1 MKTSVFTR
9 ILCFAL
15 VLSMFAVFAAC
26 DTSDETPSAGASSV
40 ADVSSDEPAPL
51 FSNLPSDGF
60 DNVECVI
67 LVNGDCYEQY
77 GSAEVMPQES
87 SDSGLQY
94 AVKTRNDLIEEHFN
108 IVLKEIRTETTGDM
122 VNNIRTN
129 AVAGVS
135 EYDIVMP
142 FMSEAAT
149 LAMEGFFFDL
159 ADMEHIHLNESY
171 YDQGAVSDLSVA
183 GKNYFVTGDLSLL
196 SFACTHALIFNKDM
210 IAENGLENPYDLVRN
225 GEWTI
230 DKLQEMAR
238 KVTADTDGVS
248 GMGCEDTYGFLVNSN
263 FASSMF
269 IGAGQRF
276 TAKDEKDEPIIAIN
290 ASGAISVIDK
300 ISALINDQS
309 ATGQIDNNS
318 SYYTSAVA
326 TGKSVWEV
334 ATESVANKRVMFRAI
349 ALIDIF
355 DMGKYECSFGVLP
368 TPKLDTAQ
376 DDYHNRVSTI
386 YASCVAIPINVKD
399 PTMSAVITDALMQAS
414 TDTIKDAYFEVIM
427 KGRKIED
434 TESLDM
440 LDIIFDSR
448 VYDLG
453 SVYNWGGTS
462 EGDVNSI
469 TGCLNSVAFSATKE
483 FTSTWEGIASKV
495 QTAMEDTVDAYR
507 LIGG

>member
-1 MKTSVFTR
+1 MKASVLTR

-15 VLSMFAVFAAC
+15 VLSVLAVFAAC
-26 DTSDETPSAGASSV
+26 DTSEETPSGTSSV
-40 ADVSSDEPAPL
+40 AAVSSDEPAPL

-67 LVNGDCYEQY
+67 LVNGDCYDQY

-87 SDSGLQY
+87 SDSGLQN
-94 AVKTRNDLIEEHFN
+94 AVKTRNDLIEEHFSV
-108 IVLKEIRTETTGDM
+108 VLKEIRTETTGDM
-122 VNNIRTN
+122 LSNIRTN
-129 AVAGVS
+129 AVAGIS

-142 FMSEAAT
+142 FMSDAAT

-159 ADMEHIHLNESY
+159 ANMEHIHLNESY

-183 GKNYFVTGDLSLL
+183 GKNYFITGDLSLL

-210 IAENGLENPYDLVRN
+210 IAENGLENPYELVKN

-230 DKLQEMAR
+230 DKLHEMAR
-238 KVTADTDGVS
+238 KVTADTDGTS
-248 GMGCEDTYGFLVNSN
+248 GMSYTDTYGFLVNGN

-276 TAKDEKDEPIIAIN
+276 TRKNEKDEPEIAIN
-290 ASGAISVIDK
+290 ASGAVSVIDK
-300 ISALINDQS
+300 INALINDQAAS
-309 ATGQIDNNS
+309 GQIVAGAGFYSTAIADGKNVWQAADE
-318 SYYTSAVA
+318 AVA
-326 TGKSVWEV
+326 LKH
-334 ATESVANKRVMFRAI
+334 VMFRAI
-349 ALIDIF
+349 ALIDVF
-355 DMGKYECSFGVLP
+355 EMGKYECNFGVLP
-368 TPKLDTAQ
+368 TPKYDTAQ
-376 DDYHNRVSTI
+376 DDYYNRVSTI
-386 YASCVAIPINVKD
+386 YSSCVAIPINVKD

-434 TESLDM
+434 EESLDM

-453 SVYNWGGTS
+453 SIYNWGGTS
-462 EGDVNSI
+462 EFDTSSI
-469 TGCLNSVAFSATKE
+469 TGFLNDIAFSTTKE
-483 FTSTWEGIASKV
+483 FASTWESIASKV
-495 QTAMEDTVDAYR
+495 QTAMEQTVDAYR
-507 LIGG
+507 LIGD